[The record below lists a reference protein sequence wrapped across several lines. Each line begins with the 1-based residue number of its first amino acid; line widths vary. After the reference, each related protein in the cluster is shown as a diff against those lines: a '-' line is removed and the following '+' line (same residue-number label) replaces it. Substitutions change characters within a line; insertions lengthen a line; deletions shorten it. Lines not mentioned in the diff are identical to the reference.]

1 MIDPLKLTER
11 SCTGEVEYIFIKLTT
26 IMYAFTA
33 LLFVYTCG
41 DFDKDLSSS
50 SCEPIVVSVYYEFIL
65 LLLTRERKA

>member
-1 MIDPLKLTER
+1 
-11 SCTGEVEYIFIKLTT
+11 
-26 IMYAFTA
+26 MYAFTV